1 MSRKKSELFRKYPKL
16 TIAALIVMSLMGLVG
31 FLAAVVVPQFKAI
44 FRDFG
49 AGLPWLTRFYMD
61 HWIVI
66 AIVAGQLLLL
76 QVVSGG
82 IAIYSRD
89 RLTTQISLWLGIG
102 CVVSP
107 LVGLSALYLPI
118 IQLGRVI

>member
-1 MSRKKSELFRKYPKL
+1 
-16 TIAALIVMSLMGLVG
+16 MGLVG
-31 FLAAVVVPQFKAI
+31 FLAAVVVPQFKSI

-49 AGLPWLTRFYMD
+49 ADLPWLTRLYME

-66 AIVAGQLLLL
+66 AIVAGLLLLL

-82 IAIYSRD
+82 IAIYSRG

-102 CVVSP
+102 CVASP
-107 LVGLSALYLPI
+107 LVGLSALYFPI
-118 IQLGRVI
+118 FNLGKIV